1 MVSEPFANIIGQSQA
16 IELLTQAIQLNRIAP
31 AYLFVGTAGVGR
43 KLVAQAFLRAL
54 LQAELGA
61 ADALRSLDNHPDI
74 TWVEPTY
81 SHQGKFLTAAELQ
94 TQGIELPKTR
104 PQVRLDQVRGITRFL
119 SQSPME
125 LSRLMVVIEEAETMG
140 EAAANGLLKTLEE
153 PGRGMLILLAGSKDS
168 LLSTI
173 VSRCQPI
180 PFQRLS
186 IAQMQV
192 VLQQLGRA
200 DILEQ
205 PVILQMAQGSPGAA
219 LQWIER
225 LELLP
230 SELVQLWQQPLQSP
244 KQCLE
249 IAQRIDKSL
258 NVEMQLWLLDY
269 LQQGFWRAG
278 SGSQTL
284 KAFELAKKQL
294 LAYVQPRLVWE
305 VTLLQLLEKQPTC

>member
-1 MVSEPFANIIGQSQA
+1 MVSGSFAHIIGQSQA
-16 IELLTQAIQLNRIAP
+16 IELLTQAIHLNRIAP
-31 AYLFVGTAGVGR
+31 AYLFVGAVGVGR

-54 LQAELGA
+54 LQSELGQVA
-61 ADALRSLDNHPDI
+61 ESKSLDNHPDI
-74 TWVEPTY
+74 TWIEPTY
-81 SHQGKFLTAAELQ
+81 NHQGKFLTAAELQ
-94 TQGIELPKTR
+94 HQGIELPKSR

-125 LSRLMVVIEEAETMG
+125 LSRLMVMIEEAETMG

-153 PGRGMLILLAGSKDS
+153 PGRGMLILLATSKDS

-186 IAQMQV
+186 TVQMQM
-192 VLQQLGRA
+192 VLQQLGRT
-200 DILEQ
+200 DILTQ

-219 LQWIER
+219 LQLMER
-225 LELLP
+225 LQLLP
-230 SELVQLWQQPLQSP
+230 EELAQLWQQPLQTP

-249 IAQRIDKSL
+249 TAQLIDKSL

-269 LQQGFWRAG
+269 LQQGFWGGG
-278 SGSQTL
+278 SDSCVL
-284 KAFELAKKQL
+284 KVFETAKKQL

-305 VTLLQLLEKQPTC
+305 VTLLKLLEKQPAC